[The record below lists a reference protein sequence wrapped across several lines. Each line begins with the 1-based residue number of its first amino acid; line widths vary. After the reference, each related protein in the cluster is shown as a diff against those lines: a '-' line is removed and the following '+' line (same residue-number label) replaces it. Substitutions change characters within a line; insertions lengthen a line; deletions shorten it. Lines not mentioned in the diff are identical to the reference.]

1 MAILIPASVVLDLT
15 CEVEEPVP
23 AFPRWRSHE
32 GPCGTTWLDDVINDT
47 RQLTWAMVVWKTRL
61 TLNCYCC
68 CICFMKTE
76 NTWTG

>member
-47 RQLTWAMVVWKTRL
+47 RQLT
-61 TLNCYCC
+61 
-68 CICFMKTE
+68 
-76 NTWTG
+76 